1 MRWPSMLKT
10 KPVCLMLCVAAL
22 MGCGALES
30 NDMDTPVVAT
40 VQLDE
45 AQLARGAKLF
55 KYKCAACHSM
65 KAGESSM
72 FGPHL
77 NGIMGRRIGGLA
89 DYVYTSDVSGFD
101 FFWTYERMD
110 AWLENP
116 QNMVQHMCMPFLGI
130 KNSDDRR
137 YLIGYMQHASTP

>member
-1 MRWPSMLKT
+1 MSKT
-10 KPVCLMLCVAAL
+10 QLIRVWAIITFCLFLA
-22 MGCGALES
+22 GCGVLRSDGPAAS
-30 NDMDTPVVAT
+30 VPVVELT
-40 VQLDE
+40 PEQ
-45 AQLARGAKLF
+45 QARGAKLF

-77 NGIMGRRIGGLA
+77 NGIMGRRIGGLD
-89 DYVYTSDVSGFD
+89 DYAYTNDVSDFD
-101 FFWTYERMD
+101 FYWTYERMD

-116 QNMVQHMCMPFLGI
+116 QGMVQHMCMPFLGI

-137 YLIGYMQHASTP
+137 YLIGYMQHASKP

>member
-1 MRWPSMLKT
+1 MRWPSMMTPKWLL
-10 KPVCLMLCVAAL
+10 VALCSATL
-22 MGCGALES
+22 MGCSVHEHNEVETPAIAL
-30 NDMDTPVVAT
+30 VK
-40 VQLDE
+40 LDE
-45 AQLARGAKLF
+45 NQLARGAKLF